1 MHRVAPNGY
10 ASLDYPGANVGLIVL
25 PGGAIAVDA
34 PALPA
39 DARAWRQQAM
49 DTAGGPILYVVL
61 TDAHPDRL
69 LCAGLL
75 GAPIVTTREAYEQA
89 AGYTDGYWRSVVD
102 GWSRRYPAAARELAD
117 TRVALPEI
125 MFSSRITLSKGGSDV
140 TVEQVSGAAPGSAWV
155 YLSDSNV
162 LFAGD
167 TVTTQT
173 HPFVAATPNSEAWLT
188 TLRALRRGRSADAVV
203 VPGRGLI
210 TAGADT
216 RALSDYLALARRRVR
231 SLQRAGRSRAE
242 TTVLVAELLSAFP
255 VLDEERDLVQR
266 RVKAGLDRLYDE
278 LKAE

>member
-1 MHRVAPNGY
+1 MMHRVAPNGY

-39 DARAWRQQAM
+39 DAWAWRQQAM

-140 TVEQVSGAAPGSAWV
+140 TVEQVNGAAPGSAWV

-173 HPFVAATPNSEAWLT
+173 HP
-188 TLRALRRGRSADAVV
+188 
-203 VPGRGLI
+203 
-210 TAGADT
+210 
-216 RALSDYLALARRRVR
+216 
-231 SLQRAGRSRAE
+231 
-242 TTVLVAELLSAFP
+242 
-255 VLDEERDLVQR
+255 
-266 RVKAGLDRLYDE
+266 
-278 LKAE
+278 